1 MCSIDLAQYIDSY
14 FVLKCNSDIQV
25 LPTRNGDRYIHI
37 IFNNHWIFGLVIKV
51 KNTINKTY
59 EMRIIQSANRINN
72 RLVNMYISD
81 AMDQYTDCLEILND
95 ILRLYN
101 PYAELEQEYVFGLEK
116 DADIDLELD
125 LELEPEPEL
134 EQCC

>member
-1 MCSIDLAQYIDSY
+1 MCSIGLAQYLDSY

-25 LPTRNGDRYIHI
+25 LPPRNGDRYIHI
-37 IFNNHWIFGLVIKV
+37 IFNNHWIFGLVIKE

-59 EMRIIQSANRINN
+59 EMRIIKSADRIND

-81 AMDQYTDCLEILND
+81 AMDQYTDCLDILND
-95 ILRLYN
+95 ILQLYN
-101 PYAELEQEYVFGLEK
+101 PYVEREQEYVFGLEQ
-116 DADIDLELD
+116 DIDLD
-125 LELEPEPEL
+125 EPVPEL